1 MAPRE
6 DSEIVITV
14 PAWVDETVQ
23 SFGHLVDDESRA
35 RLVVR
40 LARMNSE
47 RGGGPFGA
55 AVFLGENFVAAGVNR
70 VLETQLS
77 IAHAEVVA
85 LMRAQQLL
93 AGTGLPATGPYT
105 LVTSTD
111 PCCQCFGA
119 LIWSDVERLVC
130 AAHTEDAEAA
140 GFDEGPKPSDWVQI
154 LEGRGVAVTRSVL
167 REHARRVLDDY
178 RLRGGRIY

>member
-1 MAPRE
+1 MALSE
-6 DSEIVITV
+6 DSQIVITI

-23 SFGHLVDDESRA
+23 SFGPLVDDESRA

-55 AVFLGENFVAAGVNR
+55 AGFLGDELVAAGVNR
-70 VLETQLS
+70 VLETQPT
-77 IAHAEVVA
+77 IAPAEVTA
-85 LMRAQQLL
+85 LTRAPHGPPRRGPPT
-93 AGTGLPATGPYT
+93 AGPDPPAT
-105 LVTSTD
+105 STAR
-111 PCCQCFGA
+111 CCQCFGA

-167 REHARRVLDDY
+167 REDARRVLEDY